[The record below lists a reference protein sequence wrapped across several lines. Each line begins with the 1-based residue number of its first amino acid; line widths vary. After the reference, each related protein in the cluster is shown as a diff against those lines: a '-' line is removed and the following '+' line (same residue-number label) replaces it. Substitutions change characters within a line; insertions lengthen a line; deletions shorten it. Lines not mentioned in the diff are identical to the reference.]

1 MPGFAKI
8 TQIMINILI
17 ADDHSVV
24 REGLKQI
31 ISGNTD
37 MTVLAE
43 AGNGNEAIEKI
54 RKNPISV
61 AILDISMP
69 GKNGLDT
76 VKEIKVIRPDLPVL
90 ILSMYPEEQYA
101 LRFFRAGASG
111 YLTKKSA
118 PEELVNAIRTVSKGK
133 KYVSPSLAEKLVG
146 ELDITTEKPLH
157 SSLSDR
163 EFQVLC
169 LIASGKTSGE
179 IAEELFLSVKTVST
193 YRARILEK
201 LRLKNTAELINYAI
215 QNQLVE

>member
-1 MPGFAKI
+1 
-8 TQIMINILI
+8 MINILI

-31 ISGNTD
+31 ISGNAD

-43 AGNGNEAIEKI
+43 ACSGNEAIEKI

-76 VKEIKVIRPDLPVL
+76 LKELKVMHPDLPVL

-118 PEELVNAIRTVSKGK
+118 PEELVNAIRTVSRGK
-133 KYVSPSLAEKLVG
+133 KYVSPVLAEKLIG
-146 ELDITTEKPLH
+146 ELDVTNEKPLH
-157 SSLSDR
+157 SALSDR

-169 LIASGKTSGE
+169 LMASGKTSGE
-179 IAEELFLSVKTVST
+179 IAEELFLSVKTIST

>member
-1 MPGFAKI
+1 
-8 TQIMINILI
+8 MINILI
-17 ADDHSVV
+17 ADDHTVV

-31 ISGNTD
+31 ISGNAD

-43 AGNGNEAIEKI
+43 AGSGNEAIEKI
-54 RKNPISV
+54 RKNAFSV
-61 AILDISMP
+61 IILDIAMP

-76 VKEIKVIRPDLPVL
+76 MKEIKLEHPNLPVL

-118 PEELVNAIRTVSKGK
+118 PEELVSAIRTVSKGK
-133 KYVSPSLAEKLVG
+133 KYVSPSLAEQLVG
-146 ELDITTEKPLH
+146 ELDMTTEKPLH
-157 SSLSDR
+157 GSLSDR

-193 YRARILEK
+193 YKARILEK

-215 QNQLVE
+215 QNQLGE

>member
-1 MPGFAKI
+1 
-8 TQIMINILI
+8 MINILI

-31 ISGNTD
+31 ISANAD
-37 MTVLAE
+37 KTVLAE
-43 AGNGNEAIEKI
+43 AGSGNEAIEKI
-54 RKNPISV
+54 RNTTFSV
-61 AILDISMP
+61 VILDIAMP

-76 VKEIKVIRPDLPVL
+76 MKEINLKHPNLPVL

-101 LRFFRAGASG
+101 RRFLRAGASG

-118 PEELVNAIRTVSKGK
+118 SEELVNAIRTVSKGK
-133 KYVSPSLAEKLVG
+133 KYVTSSLAEQLVG

-157 SSLSDR
+157 SALSDR

-179 IAEELFLSVKTVST
+179 IAGELFLSVKTVST

>member
-1 MPGFAKI
+1 
-8 TQIMINILI
+8 MINILI

-31 ISGNTD
+31 ISGNAD

-43 AGNGNEAIEKI
+43 ACSGNEAIEKI

-76 VKEIKVIRPDLPVL
+76 LKELKVMHPDLPVL

-118 PEELVNAIRTVSKGK
+118 PEELVNAIRIVSKGK
-133 KYVSPSLAEKLVG
+133 KYVSPVLAEKLIG
-146 ELDITTEKPLH
+146 ELDVTNEKPLH
-157 SSLSDR
+157 SALSDR

-169 LIASGKTSGE
+169 LMASGKTSGE
-179 IAEELFLSVKTVST
+179 IAEELFLSVKTIST

>member
-1 MPGFAKI
+1 
-8 TQIMINILI
+8 MINILI

-31 ISGNTD
+31 LSGNAD

-43 AGNGNEAIEKI
+43 AGSGSEAIEKI
-54 RKNPISV
+54 RNNTFSV
-61 AILDISMP
+61 VILDISMP

-76 VKEIKVIRPDLPVL
+76 MKEIKVMHPDLPVL

-101 LRFFRAGASG
+101 VRFFRAGASG

-146 ELDITTEKPLH
+146 ELDVTTERPLH

-201 LRLKNTAELINYAI
+201 LRLKNTAELINYAL

>member
-1 MPGFAKI
+1 
-8 TQIMINILI
+8 MINILI

-31 ISGNTD
+31 ISGNAD

-43 AGNGNEAIEKI
+43 ACSGNEAIEKI
-54 RKNPISV
+54 RKIPISV

-76 VKEIKVIRPDLPVL
+76 LKEIKVIHPDLPVL

-133 KYVSPSLAEKLVG
+133 KYVSPVLAEKLIG

-157 SSLSDR
+157 SALSDR

-169 LIASGKTSGE
+169 LMASGKTSGE
-179 IAEELFLSVKTVST
+179 IAEELFLSVKTIST

>member
-1 MPGFAKI
+1 
-8 TQIMINILI
+8 MINILI

-31 ISGNTD
+31 ISGNAD

-43 AGNGNEAIEKI
+43 ACSGNEAIEKI

-76 VKEIKVIRPDLPVL
+76 LKEIKVIHPDLPVL

-118 PEELVNAIRTVSKGK
+118 PEELVNAIRTVSRGK
-133 KYVSPSLAEKLVG
+133 KYVSPVLAEKLIG
-146 ELDITTEKPLH
+146 ELDVTNEKPLH
-157 SSLSDR
+157 SALSDR

-169 LIASGKTSGE
+169 LMASGKTSGE
-179 IAEELFLSVKTVST
+179 IAEELFLSVKTIST

>member
-1 MPGFAKI
+1 
-8 TQIMINILI
+8 MINILI

-31 ISGNTD
+31 ISCNAD

-43 AGNGNEAIEKI
+43 AGSGNEAIEKI
-54 RKNPISV
+54 GKNTFSV
-61 AILDISMP
+61 VIMDISMP

-76 VKEIKVIRPDLPVL
+76 MKEIKVMHPDLPVL

-101 LRFFRAGASG
+101 VRFFRAGASG

-146 ELDITTEKPLH
+146 ELDVRTEKSLH

-179 IAEELFLSVKTVST
+179 IAGELFLSVKTVST

>member
-1 MPGFAKI
+1 
-8 TQIMINILI
+8 MINILI

-31 ISGNTD
+31 ISGNAD

-54 RKNPISV
+54 GKNSFSV
-61 AILDISMP
+61 VILDIAMP

-76 VKEIKVIRPDLPVL
+76 MKEIKIKHPNLPVL

-101 LRFFRAGASG
+101 LRFLRAGASG

-118 PEELVNAIRTVSKGK
+118 SEELVNAIRTVSKGK
-133 KYVSPSLAEKLVG
+133 KYVTSSLAEQLVG

-157 SSLSDR
+157 GTLSDR

-179 IAEELFLSVKTVST
+179 IADELFLSVKTVST
-193 YRARILEK
+193 YRTRILEK
-201 LRLKNTAELINYAI
+201 LRLKNTAELITYAI

>member
-1 MPGFAKI
+1 
-8 TQIMINILI
+8 MINILI

-31 ISGNTD
+31 ISGNDD

-54 RKNPISV
+54 KTTAFSV
-61 AILDISMP
+61 VVLDISMP

-76 VKEIKVIRPDLPVL
+76 MKEIRLERPHLPVL

-118 PEELVNAIRTVSKGK
+118 PEELVNAIRTISKGK
-133 KYVSPSLAEKLVG
+133 KYVSASLAEQLIG
-146 ELDITTEKPLH
+146 ELDTATEKPLH
-157 SSLSDR
+157 GALSDR

-169 LIASGKTSGE
+169 LIASGRTSGE
-179 IAEELFLSVKTVST
+179 IADELFLSVKTVST

-201 LRLKNTAELINYAI
+201 LHLKNTAELINYAI

>member
-1 MPGFAKI
+1 
-8 TQIMINILI
+8 MINVLI

-31 ISGNTD
+31 ISGNPD

-43 AGNGNEAIEKI
+43 AGSGNEAIEQI
-54 RKNPISV
+54 GKNSFSV
-61 AILDISMP
+61 VILDIAMP

-76 VKEIKVIRPDLPVL
+76 MKEIKLKHPELPVL

-101 LRFFRAGASG
+101 LRFLRAGAAG

-118 PEELVNAIRTVSKGK
+118 SEELVTAIRTVSKGK
-133 KYVSPSLAEKLVG
+133 KYVTSSLAEQLVG

-157 SSLSDR
+157 SALSDR

-169 LIASGKTSGE
+169 LIASGKTSGD
-179 IAEELFLSVKTVST
+179 IADELFLSVKTVST
-193 YRARILEK
+193 YRTRILEK
-201 LRLKNTAELINYAI
+201 LRLKNTAELITYAI

>member
-1 MPGFAKI
+1 
-8 TQIMINILI
+8 MINILI

-31 ISGNTD
+31 ISANAD

-43 AGNGNEAIEKI
+43 ASSGNEAIEKL
-54 RKNPISV
+54 RDNTFSV
-61 AILDISMP
+61 VILDIAMP

-76 VKEIKVIRPDLPVL
+76 MKEIKLKHPNLPVL

-101 LRFFRAGASG
+101 RRFLRAGASG

-118 PEELVNAIRTVSKGK
+118 SEELVNAIRTVSKGK
-133 KYVSPSLAEKLVG
+133 KYVTSSLAEQLVG

-157 SSLSDR
+157 STLSDR
-163 EFQVLC
+163 EFQVLG
-169 LIASGKTSGE
+169 LIASGRTSGE
-179 IAEELFLSVKTVST
+179 IANELFLSVKTVST
-193 YRARILEK
+193 YKARILEK
-201 LRLKNTAELINYAI
+201 LRLKNTAELITYAL

>member
-1 MPGFAKI
+1 
-8 TQIMINILI
+8 MINILI

-31 ISGNTD
+31 ISGNAD

-43 AGNGNEAIEKI
+43 ACTGNEAIEKI

-76 VKEIKVIRPDLPVL
+76 LKELKVIHPNLPVL

-118 PEELVNAIRTVSKGK
+118 PEELVNAIRTVSRGK
-133 KYVSPSLAEKLVG
+133 KYVSPVLAEKLIG
-146 ELDITTEKPLH
+146 ELDVTNEKPLH
-157 SSLSDR
+157 SALSDR

-169 LIASGKTSGE
+169 LMASGKTSGE
-179 IAEELFLSVKTVST
+179 IAEELFLSVKTIST

>member
-1 MPGFAKI
+1 
-8 TQIMINILI
+8 MINILI

-31 ISGNTD
+31 ISGNAD

-43 AGNGNEAIEKI
+43 ACSGNEAIEKI

-76 VKEIKVIRPDLPVL
+76 LKELKVMHPDLPVL

-118 PEELVNAIRTVSKGK
+118 PEELINAIRTVSRGK
-133 KYVSPSLAEKLVG
+133 KYVSPVLAEKLVG
-146 ELDITTEKPLH
+146 ELDVTNEKPLH
-157 SSLSDR
+157 SALSDR

-169 LIASGKTSGE
+169 LMASGKTSGE
-179 IAEELFLSVKTVST
+179 IAEELFLSVKTIST

-201 LRLKNTAELINYAI
+201 LRLRNTAELINYAI

>member
-1 MPGFAKI
+1 
-8 TQIMINILI
+8 MINILI

-31 ISGNTD
+31 ISGNAD

-43 AGNGNEAIEKI
+43 ACTGNEAIEKI

-76 VKEIKVIRPDLPVL
+76 LKELKVMHPDLPVL

-118 PEELVNAIRTVSKGK
+118 PEELVNAIRTVSRGK
-133 KYVSPSLAEKLVG
+133 KYVSPVLAEKLIG
-146 ELDITTEKPLH
+146 ELDVTNEKPLH
-157 SSLSDR
+157 SALSDR

-169 LIASGKTSGE
+169 LMASGKTSGE
-179 IAEELFLSVKTVST
+179 IAEELFLSVKTIST

>member
-1 MPGFAKI
+1 
-8 TQIMINILI
+8 MINILI

-31 ISGNTD
+31 ISGNAD

-43 AGNGNEAIEKI
+43 ACSGNEAIEKI

-76 VKEIKVIRPDLPVL
+76 LKELKVMHPDLPVL

-118 PEELVNAIRTVSKGK
+118 PEELVNAIRTVSRGK
-133 KYVSPSLAEKLVG
+133 KYVSPVLAEKLIG
-146 ELDITTEKPLH
+146 ELDVTNEKPLH
-157 SSLSDR
+157 SALSDR

-169 LIASGKTSGE
+169 LLASGKTSGE
-179 IAEELFLSVKTVST
+179 IAEELFLSVKTIST

>member
-1 MPGFAKI
+1 
-8 TQIMINILI
+8 MINILI

-31 ISGNTD
+31 ISGNAD

-43 AGNGNEAIEKI
+43 ACSGNEAIEKI

-76 VKEIKVIRPDLPVL
+76 LKELKVMHPDLPVL

-118 PEELVNAIRTVSKGK
+118 PEELVTAIRTVSRGK
-133 KYVSPSLAEKLVG
+133 KYVSPVLAEKLIG
-146 ELDITTEKPLH
+146 ELDVTNEKPLH
-157 SSLSDR
+157 SALSDR

-169 LIASGKTSGE
+169 LMASGKTSGE
-179 IAEELFLSVKTVST
+179 IAEELFLSVKTIST

>member
-1 MPGFAKI
+1 
-8 TQIMINILI
+8 MINILI

-31 ISGNTD
+31 ISGNAD

-43 AGNGNEAIEKI
+43 AGSGNEAIEKI
-54 RKNPISV
+54 GENVFSV
-61 AILDISMP
+61 VVLDIAMP

-76 VKEIKVIRPDLPVL
+76 MKEIKLIRPDLPVL

-101 LRFFRAGASG
+101 VRFFRAGAAG

-133 KYVSPSLAEKLVG
+133 KYVSPSLAEQLIG
-146 ELDITTEKPLH
+146 ELDVTTEKPLH
-157 SSLSDR
+157 STLSDR

-179 IAEELFLSVKTVST
+179 IAGELFLSVKTVST
-193 YRARILEK
+193 YRSRILDK

-215 QNQLVE
+215 QNKLVD

>member
-1 MPGFAKI
+1 
-8 TQIMINILI
+8 MINILI

-146 ELDITTEKPLH
+146 ELDVTTEKPLH

>member
-1 MPGFAKI
+1 
-8 TQIMINILI
+8 MINILI

-31 ISGNTD
+31 LSGNAD

-43 AGNGNEAIEKI
+43 AGSGNEAIEQI
-54 RKNPISV
+54 RENAFSV
-61 AILDISMP
+61 VVLDIAMP

-76 VKEIKVIRPDLPVL
+76 MKEIKVIRPDLPVL

-101 LRFFRAGASG
+101 IRFFRAGASG

-118 PEELVNAIRTVSKGK
+118 PEELVNAVRTVSKGK

-146 ELDITTEKPLH
+146 ELDLKAEKPLH

>member
-1 MPGFAKI
+1 
-8 TQIMINILI
+8 MINILI

-31 ISGNTD
+31 ISGNAD

-54 RKNPISV
+54 RGNAFSV
-61 AILDISMP
+61 VILDISMP

-76 VKEIKVIRPDLPVL
+76 MKEIKVMHPDLPVL

-118 PEELVNAIRTVSKGK
+118 PEELVSAIRTVSKGK
-133 KYVSPSLAEKLVG
+133 KYVSPVLAEKLIG

-157 SSLSDR
+157 SALSDR

-169 LIASGKTSGE
+169 LMASGKTSGE

-193 YRARILEK
+193 YRTRILEK
-201 LRLKNTAELINYAI
+201 LHLKNTAELISYAI

>member
-1 MPGFAKI
+1 
-8 TQIMINILI
+8 MINILI

-31 ISGNTD
+31 ISCNAD

-43 AGNGNEAIEKI
+43 ADSGNEAIEKI
-54 RKNPISV
+54 GENTFSV
-61 AILDISMP
+61 VIMDISMP

-76 VKEIKVIRPDLPVL
+76 MKEIKVMHPDLPVL

-101 LRFFRAGASG
+101 VRFFRAGASG

-146 ELDITTEKPLH
+146 ELDVRTGKSLH

-179 IAEELFLSVKTVST
+179 IAGELFLSVKTVST